1 MGGEVGRAELAC
13 PPACQRLRLV
23 APGEEGEL
31 LRIAPADRR
40 KPLGG
45 DGERFL
51 PLDFTE
57 FARAARPDPQQRLL
71 QPRRAVMLHD
81 SGTALAADHAA
92 VHRVVLIAVDVAH
105 LAVLD
110 MDVDAATAGAHVAGG
125 LGDAVAHA
133 WRGVDAVALVRRA
146 RVGQRLLGGCA
157 VGAARLSWVNNF
169 KRGS

>member
-1 MGGEVGRAELAC
+1 
-13 PPACQRLRLV
+13 
-23 APGEEGEL
+23 
-31 LRIAPADRR
+31 
-40 KPLGG
+40 
-45 DGERFL
+45 
-51 PLDFTE
+51 
-57 FARAARPDPQQRLL
+57 
-71 QPRRAVMLHD
+71 D

-146 RVGQRLLGGCA
+146 RVGQRLLGGCG
-157 VGAARLSWVNNF
+157 VGAARLSWAHDPRRSCCPPSWLSSSGPVRACNGA
-169 KRGS
+169 RDDSARRPAVAPAGGSNARKGICSAR